1 MNIDVLQ
8 ESLTIIRLRKKEFAA
23 TFYENLFAEYPEV
36 KRLFVGT
43 NIKKQETKLMTVFV
57 IVISNLHNITY
68 LKNLLKNLGT
78 RHVKY
83 GVVLKDYDILGD
95 ILIKTI
101 KSYLQ
106 EKWTVE
112 IEEAWKYAYQTIVNL
127 MLEGA
132 TNNNTNHYDD
142 RLPYIPSIVE
152 KLRAEAIAQKY
163 LRDGRSLNLVK
174 HKLKDDYYFKEL
186 ESQIGTAQTMEIISD
201 VVKRASQK
209 ELNYNKVTIS

>member
-23 TFYENLFAEYPEV
+23 KFYENLFAEYPEA
-36 KRLFVGT
+36 KRLFSGT

-68 LKNLLKNLGT
+68 LRNLLKNLGK

-83 GVVLKDYDILGD
+83 GVVLKDYDILRD

-127 MLEGA
+127 MREGA

-142 RLPYIPSIVE
+142 RIPYIPSIVE

-163 LRDGRSLNLVK
+163 LRDGRSLNVVK

-186 ESQIGTAQTMEIISD
+186 ESRIGTAETMEIISD

-209 ELNYNKVTIS
+209 ELNYNKVIIS